1 MSMSS
6 RVLVPAA
13 CSALL
18 LVLALALLSPG
29 TGPAPVGRRAPAA
42 PATAPTAAAEQPT
55 PGTTPDTG
63 TGLPPESASAP
74 AASATVS
81 SPTNAQAATTAGPMP
96 SGAPAAADGPAAD
109 PAIEAAFVRDHPG
122 NLPSADAAN
131 VRALAREVWTAETT
145 GTGRA
150 KWPRYFPPTPVPLRP
165 YTQVRVQAVTARTDG
180 ERVRVEL
187 LWAGADP
194 SGEFMDSRP
203 GVLYLTRTATGWEP
217 TR

>member
-1 MSMSS
+1 MSS

-18 LVLALALLSPG
+18 LALALTLLSPG
-29 TGPAPVGRRAPAA
+29 TEPAPSGHRTPAATATATAAEQPVPEATPGAGLPPAPAA
-42 PATAPTAAAEQPT
+42 APTVAATASSPTPTAAAT
-55 PGTTPDTG
+55 
-63 TGLPPESASAP
+63 ASA
-74 AASATVS
+74 
-81 SPTNAQAATTAGPMP
+81 MP

-122 NLPSADAAN
+122 NLPSADAAV
-131 VRALAREVWTAETT
+131 VRTLAQEVWTAETT
-145 GTGRA
+145 GADRA
-150 KWPRYFPPTPVPLRP
+150 KWPQYFPPTPVPLRP

-180 ERVRVEL
+180 DRVRVEL

-194 SGEFMDSRP
+194 SGDFQASRP